1 MVHVITVVYSRVF
14 NPFPSSTGCKWL
26 LQSNSRPWCQGELLN
41 KYLIGMLLPVTI
53 YFNGLILIIFHC
65 CSRKDTEG
73 AIFTAITFSNC
84 HLPGK
89 CQLSPGFV
97 RDPCSFAFLSRG
109 LTTLPLVEFFLAL
122 HPIRVTNQWPETA
135 IQNKV
140 KALLLSLCL

>member
-1 MVHVITVVYSRVF
+1 MVHVITVVYPRVF
-14 NPFPSSTGCKWL
+14 NPFPSSIGCKWL

-53 YFNGLILIIFHC
+53 YFNGLILIIFHYH
-65 CSRKDTEG
+65 SRKDTEG